1 MRILM
6 RDQSFPHGL
15 VIASW
20 LTGLLVY
27 PRARSTIGV
36 KTFRK
41 NKSAKSVKR
50 GKI

>member
-1 MRILM
+1 MRIHM

-15 VIASW
+15 MVASW

-27 PRARSTIGV
+27 PRARTTIGV

-41 NKSAKSVKR
+41 NKNAKCV
-50 GKI
+50 